1 MGDAVWEG
9 QMPAAL
15 QTLFDA
21 SSGKQASAM
30 ASQRLF
36 QSLGVTLMFAL
47 AYTDSVSRAAAVLL
61 AVLLLSTAALA
72 WEHFRVA
79 SLDTGR
85 YR

>member
-21 SSGKQASAM
+21 SSGKQVHGSYVIMVHMVYMICYMVLLTSFDASSGKQASAM

-36 QSLGVTLMFAL
+36 QVNGSYNML
-47 AYTDSVSRAAAVLL
+47 
-61 AVLLLSTAALA
+61 
-72 WEHFRVA
+72 
-79 SLDTGR
+79 
-85 YR
+85 